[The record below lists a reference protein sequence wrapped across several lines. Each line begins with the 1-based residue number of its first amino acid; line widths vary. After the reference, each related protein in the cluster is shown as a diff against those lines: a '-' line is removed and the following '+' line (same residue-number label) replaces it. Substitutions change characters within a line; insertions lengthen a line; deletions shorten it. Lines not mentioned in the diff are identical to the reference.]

1 MWRFFLIPILFLLAC
16 QSAPPTPTATPRPI
30 PIGTTAGRGGAV
42 ASPSAT
48 VGPRTYTVKAG
59 DTLQSIAQE
68 IYGDATRANLIFEA
82 NRDQIKDADAIQVG
96 MVLKIPPPP

>member
-1 MWRFFLIPILFLLAC
+1 M
-16 QSAPPTPTATPRPI
+16 
-30 PIGTTAGRGGAV
+30 
-42 ASPSAT
+42 
-48 VGPRTYTVKAG
+48 KAG